1 MNLQH
6 DEIQEALIEQWNAL
20 ATLLDSLT
28 DEQWSQPSNLPGW
41 TVQDIASHVI
51 GTETFLLGETPPARP
66 AEHGEH
72 IKNPVGEFNERWV
85 SSLRTRS
92 PEEMRSIFRDVITR
106 REAALGAMTA
116 DQWQAETASPVGPT
130 TYARFMRI
138 RVFDCWMHE
147 IDIRDAL
154 SLPDPST
161 GHRAQVAFRE
171 IPVSLGFAIGKR
183 GKAPE
188 GSRIAIH
195 LTGGLEQTLNVE
207 VAGRAAV
214 VESLS
219 GPATVSLTLDSL
231 LFVRLCGGRV
241 DPAAH
246 LDAIQ
251 IDGDVEVGRRIAE
264 NLAFTI

>member
-1 MNLQH
+1 MTLPH

-20 ATLLDSLT
+20 ATLLDSLS

-51 GTETFLLGETPPARP
+51 GTESFLLGETPPESPSER
-66 AEHGEH
+66 GEH
-72 IKNPVGEFNERWV
+72 IRNPVGEFNERWV
-85 SSLRTRS
+85 SALRTRS
-92 PEEMRSIFRDVITR
+92 PQEMRTIFRDVITR
-106 REAALGAMTA
+106 REAALRGMTA
-116 DQWQAETASPVGPT
+116 DQWQAETPSPVGQT
-130 TYARFMRI
+130 TYARFMRV

-154 SLPDPST
+154 TLPGPST

-171 IPVSLGFAIGKR
+171 IPGSLGFAIGKR

-195 LTGGLEQTLNVE
+195 LTGGLEQTINVE

-219 GPATVSLTLDSL
+219 GPATTSLTLDSL

-241 DPAAH
+241 DPAAQ
-246 LDAIQ
+246 LDAVQ